1 MTSDG
6 AFIRNDTNKNA
17 PFWPIPPD
25 WRVGKK
31 RGKYKSR
38 IGVKKRRVV
47 MRSKWFL
54 WVVAV
59 LIGSALAFAP
69 MVSAAEEAEK
79 KAAEPAKMEEKKAPE
94 KPKTSSA
101 TGEVVS
107 VDAKTGMLA
116 VKVKDKEM
124 SFTAETKV
132 VEKVKV
138 GDRVT
143 VSYTEKEGKM
153 MASSV
158 KAAKAPEK
166 KAEKK
171 AEEKKEEKK

>member
-1 MTSDG
+1 M
-6 AFIRNDTNKNA
+6 
-17 PFWPIPPD
+17 
-25 WRVGKK
+25 
-31 RGKYKSR
+31 
-38 IGVKKRRVV
+38 
-47 MRSKWFL
+47 
-54 WVVAV
+54 

-69 MVSAAEEAEK
+69 MVSAAEKAEK
-79 KAAEPAKMEEKKAPE
+79 KAAEPAKMEEKKAAE

>member
-1 MTSDG
+1 
-6 AFIRNDTNKNA
+6 
-17 PFWPIPPD
+17 
-25 WRVGKK
+25 
-31 RGKYKSR
+31 
-38 IGVKKRRVV
+38 

-69 MVSAAEEAEK
+69 MTFAAEK
-79 KAAEPAKMEEKKAPE
+79 KAAEKKAEEKMEKKAEE
-94 KPKTSSA
+94 KAPAKAKSA
-101 TGEVVS
+101 TGEVAS
-107 VDAKTGMLA
+107 VDAKAGMLA

-124 SFTAETKV
+124 SFTAETKLL
-132 VEKVKV
+132 EKTKV

-158 KAAKAPEK
+158 KAAKAPAK
-166 KAEKK
+166 KAEK
-171 AEEKKEEKK
+171 EVKKEEKK